1 MSKLPAERD
10 ISLLHVLPKGF
21 LRPHPKGSF
30 LPTSLVVK
38 LSVEVGFGAGRGI
51 LEDGLPA

>member
-21 LRPHPKGSF
+21 HRIIQRINK
-30 LPTSLVVK
+30 
-38 LSVEVGFGAGRGI
+38 I
-51 LEDGLPA
+51 N